1 MNSIA
6 EFESLVLAQKPAEK
20 PWEPVLAY
28 DIETR
33 RAVEGRQPW
42 LIRDVFKP
50 VDVLD
55 YGCGAGYLVAFLS
68 ELGVKVDGYE
78 PSKDLVALA
87 PHYVKHIVRNDVWH
101 HKMNSYSEKG
111 YWDLVIC
118 REVLEHLTVLEIR
131 KTVQTLCRYAKRYVY
146 VTTRFHLSPRSVFDV
161 ATSDDL
167 DPTHI
172 SMCHKDFLRM
182 LFVLEGF
189 KCRPDLES
197 KMDWQKKG
205 RVLVYERAS

>member
-6 EFESLVLAQKPAEK
+6 EFEALVLSQKPADK

-33 RAVEGRQPW
+33 RAIEGRQPW
-42 LIRDVFKP
+42 LIRDVFRP
-50 VDVLD
+50 ESVLD
-55 YGCGAGYLVAFLS
+55 YGCGAGFLVAFLS
-68 ELGVKVDGYE
+68 EIGVKVQGYE
-78 PSKDLVALA
+78 PSKAMIDRV
-87 PHYVKHIVRNDVWH
+87 PHYVEDLIRDSCWSYRMND
-101 HKMNSYSEKG
+101 YSAKG

-118 REVLEHLTVLEIR
+118 REVLEHLTVLNIK
-131 KTVQTLCRYAKRYVY
+131 KTIADLCRYAKRYVY
-146 VTTRFHLSPRSVFDV
+146 VTTRFHLAPRSVFDV

-197 KMDWQKKG
+197 KMDWQQKG
-205 RVLVYERAS
+205 RVLVYERA